1 MKRAIG
7 YLALLTVAGLISAG
21 VVLLPGHEASAARPR
36 QQLRHAA
43 VAVPDP
49 AGLQVV
55 GRPARVALYGDSLAS
70 EAVKPFIDAVTVNG
84 RAEVRTGVFGG
95 TAICDWFD
103 QMRQDAAWQPDAV
116 VVEFSGNALTACMA
130 NGRTS
135 GTAWL
140 QRYYTDA
147 AAVLSIFPSTRV
159 YFVATPISQSLAES
173 HDPNAGALNAIYQA
187 VARWE
192 GAHFVWANRSVL
204 LHGQYTE
211 SLPCLP
217 TEPCRGDPLTGDP
230 TRNIVRAP
238 DGGHFCPQP
247 DGPAVK
253 GVTHG
258 CPVWSSGAYRFGR
271 AMAQPVIRDLGL

>member
-1 MKRAIG
+1 MQAQRFGGSDGDCRAAPG
-7 YLALLTVAGLISAG
+7 RRGDEGEFSEEFPVLEDAQCRDVAERRCDAYRDVAARD

-36 QQLRHAA
+36 QQVRHAA

-159 YFVATPISQSLAES
+159 YFVATPISRSLA
-173 HDPNAGALNAIYQA
+173 
-187 VARWE
+187 
-192 GAHFVWANRSVL
+192 
-204 LHGQYTE
+204 
-211 SLPCLP
+211 
-217 TEPCRGDPLTGDP
+217 
-230 TRNIVRAP
+230 
-238 DGGHFCPQP
+238 
-247 DGPAVK
+247 
-253 GVTHG
+253 
-258 CPVWSSGAYRFGR
+258 
-271 AMAQPVIRDLGL
+271 

>member
-36 QQLRHAA
+36 QQVRHAA

-159 YFVATPISQSLAES
+159 YFVATPISRSLAES
-173 HDPNAGALNAIYQA
+173 HDPNAGDFVGSLRDPGCVRGATQAAA
-187 VARWE
+187 VA
-192 GAHFVWANRSVL
+192 GSH
-204 LHGQYTE
+204 
-211 SLPCLP
+211 
-217 TEPCRGDPLTGDP
+217 
-230 TRNIVRAP
+230 
-238 DGGHFCPQP
+238 
-247 DGPAVK
+247 PA
-253 GVTHG
+253 
-258 CPVWSSGAYRFGR
+258 SSGSAKLRPWTGR
-271 AMAQPVIRDLGL
+271 CSAPYPRKNGAACW